1 MCIRDRHDALCQR
14 ASHNLVLYVCFLEEC
29 ILDDSGKRN
38 SLFHQSGRNPHRVRR
53 GAAVLEY
60 AGIGHNTGVQRLGAR
75 LGDLFFLQKPKQH
88 LAGRACIRL
97 YVIDFAIFCIR
108 HMVIDADRLSRFCK
122 KRCGNADA
130 VLAGYIQKAVSYTHL
145 DFTKLAQRL
154 RESGMFV
161 LGMGEQKTP
170 SSFRVACDAFKM
182 LEIISQNEDDISP
195 AITAVSENPARY
207 GTSQDE
213 PDVYKRQALQ
223 SVLNGSVSYKTIRG
237 EFYYAWSVSFI
248 CRNCTDQ

>member
-1 MCIRDRHDALCQR
+1 MI
-14 ASHNLVLYVCFLEEC
+14 LV
-29 ILDDSGKRN
+29 KRN
-38 SLFHQSGRNPHRVRR
+38 TLFHQSGRNPHRVRR

-130 VLAGYIQKAVSYTHL
+130 LLAGYIQKDHKVVRFL
-145 DFTKLAQRL
+145 FTACLYL
-154 RESGMFV
+154 R
-161 LGMGEQKTP
+161 KTRKIGK
-170 SSFRVACDAFKM
+170 FRPWILKIDICLNLRPIVAKI
-182 LEIISQNEDDISP
+182 L
-195 AITAVSENPARY
+195 V
-207 GTSQDE
+207 
-213 PDVYKRQALQ
+213 
-223 SVLNGSVSYKTIRG
+223 
-237 EFYYAWSVSFI
+237 
-248 CRNCTDQ
+248 